1 MKPARYLL
9 GIDGGG
15 SRSEAVLQSLD
26 AGEAVV
32 LRGGPLNAH
41 TDGEAKARGH
51 LLALLEQAE
60 ERLAER
66 GGVLAAA
73 AVAAACNTGPDKDAH
88 WSVETARERFPDA
101 RIAGMEDT
109 EAALEGAFAGGPGIL
124 VIAGTGSAAAAR
136 TEEGRL
142 LSCGGWG
149 PWFGDEGSGY
159 WLGCEAL
166 RAAARA
172 ADGRGERTRLEELL
186 AERLGLPSF
195 AMEEAVRRLY
205 GSWGRK
211 EIASLTR
218 QVAEAAAQGDAAA
231 LALLEQAAEHL
242 AELAQ
247 ALHRASER
255 SLTRVSYVGGVFAIG
270 EPVLGPWRLRLEQSG
285 LTAAPPL
292 LTPPQGAVEY
302 ARKQLRGDPR
312 ERRTNDAN
320 TP

>member
-1 MKPARYLL
+1 M
-9 GIDGGG
+9 
-15 SRSEAVLQSLD
+15 
-26 AGEAVV
+26 
-32 LRGGPLNAH
+32 
-41 TDGEAKARGH
+41 
-51 LLALLEQAE
+51 LALLEQAE

-172 ADGRGERTRLEELL
+172 ADGRGSEPGWRSCSRS
-186 AERLGLPSF
+186 AWACVPSPWRKPF
-195 AMEEAVRRLY
+195 GGCTEAGEGKRSPRSPGRWRKRPHRETRRLSPCWSRRRSIWP
-205 GSWGRK
+205 SWPKPFIAPRR
-211 EIASLTR
+211 EASPASLMSAGCLR
-218 QVAEAAAQGDAAA
+218 SGSRSSVPGGRVWS
-231 LALLEQAAEHL
+231 
-242 AELAQ
+242 
-247 ALHRASER
+247 RAGLR
-255 SLTRVSYVGGVFAIG
+255 W
-270 EPVLGPWRLRLEQSG
+270 PRLF
-285 LTAAPPL
+285 
-292 LTPPQGAVEY
+292 
-302 ARKQLRGDPR
+302 
-312 ERRTNDAN
+312 
-320 TP
+320 